1 MLVEVR
7 EVTLATVLQ
16 CSEVHT
22 YNTQVKVHIIITF
35 WMKFYRSSC
44 EYRRIFEDVVMSL
57 N

>member
-22 YNTQVKVHIIITF
+22 YNTQVKVHIIKTF
-35 WMKFYRSSC
+35 WMKFCRSS
-44 EYRRIFEDVVMSL
+44 YKVVKIDANS
-57 N
+57 